1 MVYRVKRIKHKTKAN
16 HKFRYGT
23 VHTQSSVCKQRR
35 EEKRGSERERERE
48 GGRERER
55 ERERGRRN
63 GWKEE
68 QLRERGTNRRKG
80 IKIE

>member
-48 GGRERER
+48 GERSKER
-55 ERERGRRN
+55 MERGAIK
-63 GWKEE
+63 G
-68 QLRERGTNRRKG
+68 ERDKQEKRDQDRVT
-80 IKIE
+80 